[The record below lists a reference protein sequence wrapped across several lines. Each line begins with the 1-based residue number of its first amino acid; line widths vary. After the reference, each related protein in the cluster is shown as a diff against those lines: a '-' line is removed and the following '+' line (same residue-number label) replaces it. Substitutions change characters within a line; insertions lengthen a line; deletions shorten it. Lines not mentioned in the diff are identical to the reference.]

1 MASGWSAPGVRSLA
15 DALTRPPDRRDD
27 ARVTTYQDTA
37 EAFIRMA
44 HRIVWASVTTVEPDG
59 RPRSRILHPIWEWVA
74 DELVGWVASGKTAPK
89 VAALAEQSAVSVSYW
104 SPSHDTCVAECN
116 ASWADDAVTR
126 HRTWHLF
133 ADAPQPVGYDPRIIP
148 GWDSPDAEAFCV
160 LRLEPYRLRVF
171 PGSVLLGE
179 GGEVLRW
186 AR

>member
-1 MASGWSAPGVRSLA
+1 MPGV
-15 DALTRPPDRRDD
+15 P
-27 ARVTTYQDTA
+27 TTYEDTA

-44 HRIVWASVTTVEPDG
+44 HRIVWASVATVDPDG
-59 RPRSRILHPIWEWVA
+59 RPRTRILHPIWEWVG
-74 DELVGWVASGKTAPK
+74 DGLVGWIATSKSGLK
-89 VAALAEQSAVSVSYW
+89 VSALASQPAVSVSYW
-104 SPSHDTCVAECN
+104 SPSHDTCVAECV
-116 ASWADDAVTR
+116 ATWADDAVTR

-148 GWDSPDAEAFCV
+148 GWDSPDAPAFCA

-186 AR
+186 SRG